1 MVIYRNH
8 IPAQT
13 LIERLATMSNPVLML
28 SPGPGVPSEAGCMP
42 ETPHPLAWQA
52 AHYCICL
59 GHQAIVE
66 AYGGYVGQAG
76 EILHGKASSIE
87 HDGQAMFAGLTNPLP
102 VARYHSLV
110 GSNIPAGLTINA
122 HFNGMVMAVR
132 HDADRVCGFQ
142 FHPESILTTQGA
154 RLLEQT
160 LAWAQQKLE
169 PANTLQPILEKLY
182 QAQTLS
188 QQESHQLFS
197 AVVRGELKPEQLA
210 AALVSMKIR
219 GEHPNE
225 IAGAATALLGKHRAV
240 PAPGLSVC

>member
-1 MVIYRNH
+1 
-8 IPAQT
+8 
-13 LIERLATMSNPVLML
+13 
-28 SPGPGVPSEAGCMP
+28 
-42 ETPHPLAWQA
+42 
-52 AHYCICL
+52 
-59 GHQAIVE
+59 
-66 AYGGYVGQAG
+66 
-76 EILHGKASSIE
+76 
-87 HDGQAMFAGLTNPLP
+87 MFAGLTNPLP

-169 PANTLQPILEKLY
+169 PTNTLQPILEKLY

-225 IAGAATALLGKHRAV
+225 IAGAATALLENAAPFRARIICLPISSV
-240 PAPGLSVC
+240 LAVTAATASIFLPPARLSPRPAG